1 MSWRKWQWPIRIE
14 AVSLIFVLSL
24 CAGEP
29 TILDDFQKRVKDY
42 AALHRKLD
50 GEMPRLKASP
60 AEALDKHQHE
70 LAARIA
76 AARQSAAQGNIFTPP
91 IAAEFHEL
99 IAGALRGDRAMRI
112 RRSLAAAEPVQME
125 ARVNEVYPHHV
136 PLQTM
141 PPTLLL
147 SLPKL
152 PKELDYRL
160 IGHSLVLRDAEA
172 NLIVDILPNAIP

>member
-1 MSWRKWQWPIRIE
+1 
-14 AVSLIFVLSL
+14 
-24 CAGEP
+24 
-29 TILDDFQKRVKDY
+29 
-42 AALHRKLD
+42 
-50 GEMPRLKASP
+50 
-60 AEALDKHQHE
+60 
-70 LAARIA
+70 
-76 AARQSAAQGNIFTPP
+76 
-91 IAAEFHEL
+91 
-99 IAGALRGDRAMRI
+99 MRI